1 MYTNKDVSE
10 VTDTMLRFARAMTI
24 AADPQ
29 AYRQEYQKKLYKTLS
44 KSESSERT
52 IDSLFADFQSGE
64 INKEVFKKRW
74 ANLVVKQQQNQA
86 ILNRLDDRPDDKRLA
101 KAKQLQKD
109 LGGPQK
115 PWKYSIQYKRENGMV
130 DTTYGKVKA
139 STAQLATQAAV
150 QNALDRFD
158 NPQFKTS
165 TPDFN
170 TLKVEIDLPDA
181 ERFKY
186 RVPYTTEQNRLQHYE
201 GEIRAED
208 ADKARDQI
216 IKAAQQY
223 FAQNPAFTPDYVNT
237 YIYNADAAWMQR

>member
-1 MYTNKDVSE
+1 MN
-10 VTDTMLRFARAMTI
+10 TMLRFARAMTI

-86 ILNRLDDRPDDKRLA
+86 ILNKLDDRPDDKRLA

-109 LGGPQK
+109 LGGPVK
-115 PWKYSIQYKRENGMV
+115 PWKYTIKYTRPDGTEQTMERQ
-130 DTTYGKVKA
+130 VKA
-139 STAQLATQAAV
+139 SSSQLATQAAV
-150 QNALDRFD
+150 QDALNMFEH
-158 NPQFKTS
+158 PQYKTY

-170 TLKVEIDLPDA
+170 TLKVQIDLPDA
-181 ERFKY
+181 ESFSY
-186 RVPYTTEQNRLQHYE
+186 EVPYTKGDGGTYNYE
-201 GEIRAED
+201 GKIKAQNAD
-208 ADKARDQI
+208 AARDEI
-216 IKAAQQY
+216 IRQAQVY
-223 FAQNPAFTPDYVNT
+223 FQMNPQFTPDYPST
-237 YIYNADAAWMQR
+237 TITSLDAAWMR

>member
-1 MYTNKDVSE
+1 MN
-10 VTDTMLRFARAMTI
+10 TMLRFARAMTI

-44 KSESSERT
+44 KGGQQERT
-52 IDSLFADFQSGE
+52 IDTLFADFQAGE

-115 PWKYSIQYKRENGMV
+115 PWKYKIDYTSVSRTGETQNKTLER
-130 DTTYGKVKA
+130 KVKA

-150 QNALDRFD
+150 QDALEFFD
-158 NPQFKTS
+158 HPQVKPTT

-181 ERFKY
+181 ENFKY

-201 GEIRAED
+201 GEIKAANRD
-208 ADKARDQI
+208 AAREQV
-216 IKAAQQY
+216 IKAAQQF
-223 FAQNPAFTPDYVNT
+223 FAQNTAFTPDYQST
-237 YIYNADAAWMQR
+237 EIDIL

>member
-1 MYTNKDVSE
+1 M
-10 VTDTMLRFARAMTI
+10 
-24 AADPQ
+24 
-29 AYRQEYQKKLYKTLS
+29 
-44 KSESSERT
+44 
-52 IDSLFADFQSGE
+52 
-64 INKEVFKKRW
+64 FKKRW

-86 ILNRLDDRPDDKRLA
+86 ILNKLDDRPDDKRLA

-115 PWKYSIQYKRENGMV
+115 PWKYSIQYKRENGIV

-170 TLKVEIDLPDA
+170 TLKVDIDLPDA
-181 ERFKY
+181 ESFSY
-186 RVPYTTEQNRLQHYE
+186 EVPYSKGDGGTYNYE
-201 GEIRAED
+201 GKIKAQNAD
-208 ADKARDQI
+208 AARDEI
-216 IKAAQQY
+216 IRQAQVY
-223 FAQNPAFTPDYVNT
+223 FQMNPQFTPDYPST
-237 YIYNADAAWMQR
+237 TITSLDAAWMQ